1 MSQHVWAERMGG
13 IGAPT
18 QSHQSEQGV
27 KVKRN
32 PAWSPAWDL
41 RSRWRGRG
49 SCWPEL
55 GQQGRGTVG
64 SPGTKLSV
72 QGPGDR
78 GALLRMGPA
87 DGGALAGREEGAP
100 VQASG

>member
-1 MSQHVWAERMGG
+1 M
-13 IGAPT
+13 
-18 QSHQSEQGV
+18 
-27 KVKRN
+27 
-32 PAWSPAWDL
+32 
-41 RSRWRGRG
+41 
-49 SCWPEL
+49 
-55 GQQGRGTVG
+55 G

-78 GALLRMGPA
+78 GALLRMGTA

>member
-1 MSQHVWAERMGG
+1 MVPGLG
-13 IGAPT
+13 PG
-18 QSHQSEQGV
+18 
-27 KVKRN
+27 
-32 PAWSPAWDL
+32 L
-41 RSRWRGRG
+41 RGG

-78 GALLRMGPA
+78 GALLRMGTA
-87 DGGALAGREEGAP
+87 DGDALAGREEGAP
-100 VQASG
+100 VQSMSQEGESTTFSSWVRFWAEVLH